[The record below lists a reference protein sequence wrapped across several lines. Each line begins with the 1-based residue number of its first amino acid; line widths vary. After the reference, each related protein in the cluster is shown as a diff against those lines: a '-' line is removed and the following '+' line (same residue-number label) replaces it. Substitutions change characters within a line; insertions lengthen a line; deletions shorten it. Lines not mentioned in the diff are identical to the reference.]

1 MTKTVLITGGT
12 GFLGRKLAQI
22 LRDDYNVVLGAR
34 NNKQNLVA
42 RDVTR
47 CAVMPM
53 DVTNI
58 ESVRDICIEI
68 RPHIIIHAAA
78 TKFVDLAERFPME
91 CIDVNV
97 IGSENVARV
106 AMENSVEMV
115 IGISTDKAAPP
126 IRNTYGLSK
135 ALMER
140 LFCAS
145 DRRTAT
151 KLSCVRYGNVAW
163 STGSVLPIWK
173 KMHDETGVIQS
184 TGPEMR
190 RFFFSVDEAA
200 ALVRTAIDHID
211 DIHGKVLS
219 REMKAAQIQE
229 LLTVWTEHKG
239 GRWERT
245 EGRPGDRNDEFLIGD
260 IELPYTR
267 EIKYNDIRHYIISF
281 NEKVNSPVKTALSS
295 ANAERMTKRE
305 MLELIS
311 NAVE

>member
-1 MTKTVLITGGT
+1 MKKTVLITGGT
-12 GFLGRKLAQI
+12 GFLGRKLARNI
-22 LRDDYNVVLGAR
+22 RNEYNVVLGAR
-34 NNKQNLVA
+34 NNKQNSIA
-42 RDVTR
+42 RDVTH

-58 ESVRDICIEI
+58 ESVRDVCVEI
-68 RPHIIIHAAA
+68 RPQIVIHAAA

-106 AMENSVEMV
+106 AMENGVEMV

-140 LFCAS
+140 LFSAS
-145 DRRTAT
+145 DGKTPT

-190 RFFFSVDEAA
+190 RFFFGVDEAA
-200 ALVRTAIDHID
+200 ALVRTAMDNID

-219 REMKAAQIQE
+219 REMKAAQIQD
-229 LLTVWTEHKG
+229 LLTVWTKHKG
-239 GRWERT
+239 GRWERA
-245 EGRPGDRNDEFLIGD
+245 EGRPGERDDEFLIGD

-267 EIKYNDIRHYIISF
+267 EIEYDGIRHYIISF
-281 NEKVNSPVKTALSS
+281 NKKVSSPIEAVLSS
-295 ANAERMTKRE
+295 ANAKRMTETE
-305 MLELIS
+305 MQELIT
-311 NAVE
+311 NVIE